1 MRYVVRQ
8 LMRQQY
14 LWTVRF
20 VGETEEIIKE
30 EFVYDNQ

>member
-14 LWTVRF
+14 LWMIRF

-30 EFVYDNQ
+30 DYIYDNQ